1 MNFWRL
7 TTKIFAFF
15 LLIFVNFISPNAQ
28 TDASI
33 YQLQS
38 GTKIRVKMDNG
49 INSKVSSEKDTFTT
63 MIVEPVTHKQVVLLP
78 LGTIIEG
85 NITEVTPASLNGK
98 QGKLT
103 VSFTMLQL
111 PNGEK
116 RKIEGILNNEL
127 AAESTKTAN
136 ILTIIGGTA
145 LGTILGAASKTNN
158 GALIGAG
165 IGLGAGTG
173 IAFLKKGKEVGIKSN
188 EEFEIKLT
196 KDVTLPIEDY

>member
-1 MNFWRL
+1 
-7 TTKIFAFF
+7 
-15 LLIFVNFISPNAQ
+15 
-28 TDASI
+28 
-33 YQLQS
+33 
-38 GTKIRVKMDNG
+38 MDNG

-63 MIVEPVTHKQVVLLP
+63 MIVEPVTYKQVVLLP
-78 LGTIIEG
+78 LGTMIEG
-85 NITEVTPASLNGK
+85 KITEVERASVNGK

-103 VSFTMLQL
+103 VSFNMLQL

-116 RKIEGILNNEL
+116 RKIEGILNNEIT
-127 AAESTKTAN
+127 AESTKTAN
-136 ILTIIGGTA
+136 ILTILGGTA
-145 LGTILGAASKTNN
+145 LGTILGAASKANN

-173 IAFLKKGKEVGIKSN
+173 IAFLKKGKEVGLKSN

>member
-1 MNFWRL
+1 MNFWIS
-7 TTKIFAFF
+7 TTKVFAFF
-15 LLIFVNFISPNAQ
+15 LLFFVSFVSANAQ
-28 TDASI
+28 TETSI
-33 YQLQS
+33 YQLSS

-63 MIVEPVTHKQVVLLP
+63 MIVEPVTYKQVVLLP
-78 LGTIIEG
+78 LGTMIEG
-85 NITEVTPASLNGK
+85 KITEVERASVNGK

-103 VSFTMLQL
+103 VSFNMLQL

-116 RKIEGILNNEL
+116 RKIEGILNNEIT
-127 AAESTKTAN
+127 AESTKTAN
-136 ILTIIGGTA
+136 ILTILGGTA
-145 LGTILGAASKTNN
+145 LGTILGAASKANN

-173 IAFLKKGKEVGIKSN
+173 IAFLKKGKEVGLKSN

>member
-7 TTKIFAFF
+7 TTKVFAFF
-15 LLIFVNFISPNAQ
+15 ILFFVNFVSAYAQ
-28 TDASI
+28 TDANI
-33 YQLQS
+33 YQLPQ
-38 GTKIRVKMDNG
+38 GTIIRVRMDNE
-49 INSKVSSEKDTFTT
+49 INSKVSSEKDTFTA
-63 MIVEPVTHKQVVLLP
+63 MIVEPVINKQIVLLP
-78 LGTIIEG
+78 LGTIVEG
-85 NITEVTPASLNGK
+85 NITEVKRASLNGR

-103 VSFTMLQL
+103 VSFNMLQL

-116 RKIEGILNNEL
+116 RKIEGILTNEL
-127 AAESTKTAN
+127 AAETTKTAN

-145 LGTILGAASKTNN
+145 LGTILGAASEAKN

-173 IAFLKKGKEVGIKSN
+173 VAFLKKGKEVGIKSS

-196 KDVTLPIEDY
+196 RDVTLPIEDY

>member
-7 TTKIFAFF
+7 TTKIFAYF
-15 LLIFVNFISPNAQ
+15 LLFFVNFISANAQ

-33 YQLQS
+33 YQLQR

-63 MIVEPVTHKQVVLLP
+63 MIVEPVTNKQVVLLP

-85 NITEVTPASLNGK
+85 KITEVERASMNGK
-98 QGKLT
+98 QGKLI
-103 VSFTMLQL
+103 VSFNMLQL

-116 RKIEGILNNEL
+116 RKIEGILNDEL
-127 AAESTKTAN
+127 TAESTKTEN
-136 ILTIIGGTA
+136 ILTIIGGTT
-145 LGTILGAASKTNN
+145 LGTILGAASKANN

-173 IAFLKKGKEVGIKSN
+173 IVFLKKGKEVGIKSN

>member
-15 LLIFVNFISPNAQ
+15 LLFFVNFVLADAQ

-63 MIVEPVTHKQVVLLP
+63 MIVEPVTYKQVVLLP
-78 LGTIIEG
+78 LGTMIEG
-85 NITEVTPASLNGK
+85 KITEVERASVNGK

-103 VSFTMLQL
+103 VSFNMLQL

-116 RKIEGILNNEL
+116 RKIEGILNNEIT
-127 AAESTKTAN
+127 AESTKTAN
-136 ILTIIGGTA
+136 ILTILGGTA
-145 LGTILGAASKTNN
+145 LGTILGAASKANN

-173 IAFLKKGKEVGIKSN
+173 IAFLKKGKEVGLKSN

-196 KDVTLPIEDY
+196 KDVTLAIEDY

>member
-15 LLIFVNFISPNAQ
+15 LLFFVNFVLADAQ

-49 INSKVSSEKDTFTT
+49 INSKVSSKKDTFTT
-63 MIVEPVTHKQVVLLP
+63 MIVEPVTYKQVVLLP
-78 LGTIIEG
+78 LGTMIEG
-85 NITEVTPASLNGK
+85 KITEVERASVNGK

-103 VSFTMLQL
+103 VSFNMLQL

-116 RKIEGILNNEL
+116 RKIEGILNNEIT
-127 AAESTKTAN
+127 AESTKTAN
-136 ILTIIGGTA
+136 ILTILGGTA
-145 LGTILGAASKTNN
+145 LGTILGAASKANN

-173 IAFLKKGKEVGIKSN
+173 IAFLKKGKEVGLKSN

>member
-15 LLIFVNFISPNAQ
+15 LLFFVNFVLADAQ

-63 MIVEPVTHKQVVLLP
+63 MIVEPVTYKQVVLLP
-78 LGTIIEG
+78 LGTMIEG
-85 NITEVTPASLNGK
+85 KITEVERASVNGK

-103 VSFTMLQL
+103 VSFNMLQL

-116 RKIEGILNNEL
+116 RKIEGILNNEIT
-127 AAESTKTAN
+127 AESTKTAN
-136 ILTIIGGTA
+136 ILTILGGTA
-145 LGTILGAASKTNN
+145 LGTILGAASKANN

-173 IAFLKKGKEVGIKSN
+173 IAFLKKGKEVGLKSN